1 MVSIT
6 LLFAATLT
14 PALCCHWLNH
24 DYHHLNSESIT
35 QLERMGGGAISM
47 SKSLL
52 PFPYILYERM
62 ERAEVST
69 QLVFIRDNM
78 ELILGLYRHDNLSS
92 ASWDPV
98 STEHFLVSIGR
109 QRDEISSCVSV
120 DLRADCRLRRYYN
133 KLRRRTL
140 SLTGGSVASWEFIR
154 TETKHHLDQMQML
167 VNDMLTAASGRR
179 PTDAPQLQIDSVS
192 TSAPC

>member
-1 MVSIT
+1 ILCLFVMFLSVVVLTFYFCVSQCVFIIS
-6 LLFAATLT
+6 LS
-14 PALCCHWLNH
+14 LCVF
-24 DYHHLNSESIT
+24 
-35 QLERMGGGAISM
+35 QGGGAISM

-109 QRDEISSCVSV
+109 QRDEISSCVSIT
-120 DLRADCRLRRYYN
+120 DCRLRRYYN

-140 SLTGGSVASWEFIR
+140 SLT
-154 TETKHHLDQMQML
+154 
-167 VNDMLTAASGRR
+167 
-179 PTDAPQLQIDSVS
+179 VS
-192 TSAPC
+192 THCVLGRNNRRSWS